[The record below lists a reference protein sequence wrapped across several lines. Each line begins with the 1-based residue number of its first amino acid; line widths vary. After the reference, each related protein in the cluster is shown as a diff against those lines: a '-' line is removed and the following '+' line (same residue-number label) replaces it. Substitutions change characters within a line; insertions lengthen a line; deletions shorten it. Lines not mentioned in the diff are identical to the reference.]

1 MRDLNRY
8 GEVYLEPGFEEYQI
22 KYRRKKV
29 LSVLTSYAHKCIVEI
44 GVGAEP
50 LFQYIDDYEEYF
62 FFEPVEK
69 FYNNAMKLTNNK
81 NNIHGIKLPFKSDEN
96 VRRAKPDFIICSS
109 LLHEVENPRQLLKDI
124 VSTANQKTVIHIN
137 VPNAYSFHRIL
148 AVESSIIKNVKD
160 KGDRNI
166 LLQQNRVFDLDL
178 LIRMV
183 EECGLKVVERGS
195 YFIKPFTHEQMQK
208 MLDEKIINDQI
219 LDGLYKMTEH
229 FSDYGSEIYVNATL

>member
-1 MRDLNRY
+1 M
-8 GEVYLEPGFEEYQI
+8 
-22 KYRRKKV
+22 KKRIFSMV
-29 LSVLTSYAHKCIVEI
+29 LCVALVLTLLAGCGSSASSSSGGAKKYKMAYVISTVDEFLGFLRDDVQKAAEEKGVEMELLYAGEDNSKLIDCVSAAKTE
-44 GVGAEP
+44 GMDAGA
-50 LFQYIDDYEEYF
+50 
-62 FFEPVEK
+62 
-69 FYNNAMKLTNNK
+69 
-81 NNIHGIKLPFKSDEN
+81 
-96 VRRAKPDFIICSS
+96 
-109 LLHEVENPRQLLKDI
+109 LKDI